1 MKDEY
6 VFTISVTICA
16 LAFFAFMGIAI
27 VNSHNN
33 YTKMFEQCLAAQ
45 HTWIPTGNSGVC
57 LAPTVTID
65 NNLNPQSNGMP
76 L

>member
-1 MKDEY
+1 MSDNI
-6 VFTISVTICA
+6 FSICVTI
-16 LAFFAFMGIAI
+16 FAVVFIGAI
-27 VNSHNN
+27 TWMVNNNNNN
-33 YTKMFEQCLAAQ
+33 YQRAFEQCLAAQ